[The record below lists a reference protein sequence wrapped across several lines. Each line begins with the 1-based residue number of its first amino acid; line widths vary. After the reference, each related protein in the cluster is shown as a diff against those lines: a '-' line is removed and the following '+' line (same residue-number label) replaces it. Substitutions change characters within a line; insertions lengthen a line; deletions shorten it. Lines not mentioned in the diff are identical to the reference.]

1 MQVFFHPPHLKANY
15 RKYPCQLIFG
25 MILILLAACTPK
37 LDEPQMQPSPQLTTP
52 SQRTEVPEDSAEV
65 DPFVEARQR
74 LVAHA
79 VAAQNLQDADVIK
92 ALGAVPRHRFVPES
106 LVESAY
112 LDTALPIGYGQTISQ
127 PSLVALMTEMLD
139 LEPGDKVLEIGT
151 GSGYQ
156 AAMLAELGTVEVYS
170 IEIVPE
176 LYERATGILNELGYA
191 EVKTRQGDGYYGWAA
206 YAPFNAIIVTA
217 APDHMPPPLAEQLAE
232 GGRMVIPIGPQGF
245 YQTLWKFV
253 KEEGELTAYNM
264 GMVVF
269 VPLTGEGVGEQ

>member
-1 MQVFFHPPHLKANY
+1 MHVLFHPPSKKAQR
-15 RKYPCQLIFG
+15 RKHHCQLILG
-25 MILILLAACTPK
+25 MILILLAACTPT
-37 LDEPQMQPSPQLTTP
+37 LDEPQLQPSPQLDTP
-52 SQRTEVPEDSAEV
+52 SQPTEIPEESLETDA
-65 DPFVEARQR
+65 FVEARQR

-79 VAAQNLQDADVIK
+79 VASQNLQDADVIK

-127 PSLVALMTEMLD
+127 PSLVALMTEMLE

-170 IEIVPE
+170 VEIVPE
-176 LYERATGILNELGYA
+176 LYERATGILNELGYDQ
-191 EVKTRQGDGYYGWAA
+191 VKTRQGDGYYGWEA
-206 YAPFNAIIVTA
+206 YAPFDAIIVTA

-253 KEEGELTAYNM
+253 KEGGELTAYNM
-264 GMVVF
+264 GYVAF
-269 VPLTGEGVGEQ
+269 VPLTGEGVGE